1 MSVKSPSS
9 IAVRRADPADV
20 PDLGVVGPAAYAVA
34 YGHLWDDGAEFARQ
48 LATFGADAFEAFLN
62 RPDTALWVAEA
73 DRTIVGFLSM
83 IVGSANPITGEPN
96 GAEIPRIYLLPGVQG
111 VGLGRRLLDAAITET
126 EGRSLDH
133 VWLDVMASA
142 DTARKA
148 YLNWGFSEL
157 GAKRFSKPVK
167 AGMEDM
173 VVLIRYL
180 R

>member
-1 MSVKSPSS
+1 M
-9 IAVRRADPADV
+9 AEPADV
-20 PDLGVVGPAAYAVA
+20 SQLGVVGPAAYAAA
-34 YGHLWDDGAEFARQ
+34 YGYLWDNVAGLARQ
-48 LATFGADAFEAFLN
+48 LATFSADSFEAFLK

-83 IVGSANPITGEPN
+83 IVGSANPVSHAPN

-111 VGLGRRLLDAAITET
+111 VGLGRSLLDAAIADAQE
-126 EGRSLDH
+126 RRLDH

-142 DTARKA
+142 DSARRA
-148 YLNWGFSEL
+148 YSNWGFSEL

-167 AGMEDM
+167 AGMADM
-173 VVLIRYL
+173 VVLVRYL